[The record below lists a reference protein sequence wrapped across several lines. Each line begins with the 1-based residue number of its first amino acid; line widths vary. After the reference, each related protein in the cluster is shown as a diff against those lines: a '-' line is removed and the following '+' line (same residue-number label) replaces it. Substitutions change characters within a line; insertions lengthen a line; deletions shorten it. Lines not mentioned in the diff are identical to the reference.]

1 MPKCVLVL
9 TDEIKIFHEND
20 KHDAYR
26 SVTKCIWGQETEISI
41 MDDNLFQSARSKFFR
56 DINDK
61 HDAYRHGTKC
71 IWGQEAQT
79 SPMEFTISNRPD

>member
-41 MDDNLFQSARSKFFR
+41 MDDNLFQSARSKFCTKTTNMMLR
-56 DINDK
+56 DLGPNVFGV
-61 HDAYRHGTKC
+61 R
-71 IWGQEAQT
+71 
-79 SPMEFTISNRPD
+79 RPK